1 MTIFNWF
8 DFLIIFFKQNIQSL
22 HQVSMGFGIPFKH
35 PGWNNLEHVQSL
47 SPLGVDGVDVK
58 EVNQKNQEDA

>member
-1 MTIFNWF
+1 
-8 DFLIIFFKQNIQSL
+8 
-22 HQVSMGFGIPFKH
+22 MGFGIPFKH